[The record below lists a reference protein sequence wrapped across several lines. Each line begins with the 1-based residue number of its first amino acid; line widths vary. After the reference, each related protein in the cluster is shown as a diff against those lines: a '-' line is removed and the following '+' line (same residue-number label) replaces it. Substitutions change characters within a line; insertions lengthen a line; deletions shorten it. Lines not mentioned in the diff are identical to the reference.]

1 MVFWAKLND
10 LCAVIIDEDKN
21 HYAKAMNCEKC
32 DISEISAVEIWKLY
46 TGDLAHGMEEHAK
59 HKLCSTTD
67 YMNLQVRH
75 YLTGSNFSAKINELK
90 MIYKTYWGWCL

>member
-1 MVFWAKLND
+1 
-10 LCAVIIDEDKN
+10 
-21 HYAKAMNCEKC
+21 MNCEKC

-67 YMNLQVRH
+67 YMNLQVCIKVK
-75 YLTGSNFSAKINELK
+75 LQ
-90 MIYKTYWGWCL
+90 